1 MVPTGI
7 GCSVVGRVGP
17 RFGRFSAGFLVLD
30 GCSVGL
36 SVTTKPLDD
45 VVVVVVGSILIVVT
59 FRLVVVDSTWV
70 VVPTSLS
77 SSSTLFSSELQ

>member
-7 GCSVVGRVGP
+7 GCSVVGRVGT

-36 SVTTKPLDD
+36 SVTTKSLDD
-45 VVVVVVGSILIVVT
+45 IVVVVGSILIVVT
-59 FRLVVVDSTWV
+59 FWLVVVDSTWV

-77 SSSTLFSSELQ
+77 SSSLFTSELQ

>member
-1 MVPTGI
+1 M
-7 GCSVVGRVGP
+7 
-17 RFGRFSAGFLVLD
+17 LD

-36 SVTTKPLDD
+36 SVATKPLDD
-45 VVVVVVGSILIVVT
+45 IVVVVGSILIVVT

-77 SSSTLFSSELQ
+77 SSSLFSSELQ

>member
-1 MVPTGI
+1 M
-7 GCSVVGRVGP
+7 
-17 RFGRFSAGFLVLD
+17 LD

-36 SVTTKPLDD
+36 SVATKPLGDI
-45 VVVVVVGSILIVVT
+45 VVVVGSILIVVT

-77 SSSTLFSSELQ
+77 SSSSLFSSELQ

>member
-45 VVVVVVGSILIVVT
+45 IVVVVGSILIVVT

-77 SSSTLFSSELQ
+77 SSSLFSSELQ

>member
-1 MVPTGI
+1 M
-7 GCSVVGRVGP
+7 
-17 RFGRFSAGFLVLD
+17 LD

-45 VVVVVVGSILIVVT
+45 IVVGVGSILIVVT
-59 FRLVVVDSTWV
+59 FRLVVVESIWV

-77 SSSTLFSSELQ
+77 SSSLFSSELQ